1 MEEEEEL
8 QNEANEFFT
17 PTRKRK
23 ATEIND
29 QTLNT
34 QMFLSNIRET
44 NENMLTYSTKEEVL
58 EYHGISAKL
67 RSTTIRMQGKQLIGS
82 ARGETKLPANDMRLA
97 LTNATGNVTD
107 ADAFYNIDPAAIL
120 KTNTKRDPICW
131 VLTLVTVFYA
141 KNFTNPNFELSNKG
155 QPIKP
160 DTTVSFARSTSK

>member
-1 MEEEEEL
+1 VDEEEDEEVH
-8 QNEANEFFT
+8 QSEANEFFT
-17 PTRKRK
+17 PSRKRK

-58 EYHGISAKL
+58 EFHGISADLK
-67 RSTTIRMQGKQLIGS
+67 STTIRMQGKQLIGT
-82 ARGETKLPANDMRLA
+82 ARGETNLPANDMRLA

-107 ADAFYNIDPAAIL
+107 ADAFYNIEPAAIL
-120 KTNTKRDPICW
+120 KSNTKRDPICW

-141 KNFTNPNFELSNKG
+141 KNFTNPNFEMSNKG
-155 QPIKP
+155 QP
-160 DTTVSFARSTSK
+160 VNL